1 MKCDRS
7 VGRIVLDALRLGK
20 VSFGHG
26 PVVRLKHRVVL
37 CCAVRKCNNPGNDT
51 LDFVRFAGL
60 LGAKSVSFECW
71 KSWNREIVD
80 IWLWSVPR
88 CLLLAACC
96 LLPAVAHSGTLR
108 HLWLDC
114 HTCRTPL
121 APALSTC
128 RQITPHPQLLVYHI
142 IQLTSAVNCKALISY
157 RMRRA

>member
-37 CCAVRKCNNPGNDT
+37 CCAVRKCNNRGNDT

-96 LLPAVAHSGTLR
+96 L
-108 HLWLDC
+108 
-114 HTCRTPL
+114 
-121 APALSTC
+121 
-128 RQITPHPQLLVYHI
+128 QLLIREHSDTFGLIVTPAELGLH
-142 IQLTSAVNCKALISY
+142 LLSLPVARSHHTLSSSSTTSSNS
-157 RMRRA
+157 RQQ